1 MKSYLIKIEISG
13 DDEFIL
19 KYDNE
24 TEAESDVVK
33 NIEEQIRDYGVLSLL
48 DIKVEELEE

>member
-1 MKSYLIKIEISG
+1 MRSYIIKIEISG
-13 DDEFIL
+13 DDEFIR

-33 NIEEQIRDYGVLSLL
+33 NIEKQIRDYGVLSLL
-48 DIKVEELEE
+48 DITVEELEK